1 MTIPG
6 DSITADTRD
15 ALIGRFLN
23 AHGLAGATRAPLAGD
38 ASARR
43 YERLT
48 LPDGTTRILTDTPDP
63 AADLI
68 PFIAIGRVLERLGL
82 SVPRV
87 LAADT
92 AAGLAV
98 QEDFGDDTFTRC
110 LDRGDDPAPLYALAT
125 DALIQLH
132 RGFTPA
138 DAAGL
143 ELPLYDAGLFVEQV
157 MLFADAYIPLTLG
170 RPLSDRER
178 NDHAATWMAVVEP
191 VCAGPRSLLLRDYHM
206 GNLMRVPRDG
216 VRAAGLIDFQG
227 AGLGPVAYD
236 LMSLVEDARRDV
248 PDDLA
253 SAIKARYLD
262 AFPALDRAAFHGT
275 FAVLGAVRHARVIG
289 IFARLAVREG
299 RRGYLVHMPR
309 LWRLLERAL
318 AHPDLAPVAGWFGR
332 HLPPPA
338 RAAFAIPETD

>member
-1 MTIPG
+1 MSRSRSETIQE
-6 DSITADTRD
+6 
-15 ALIGRFLN
+15 FL
-23 AHGLAGATRAPLAGD
+23 ASHRLAGAMRAPLAGD
-38 ASARR
+38 ASSRR

-48 LPDGTTRILTDTPDP
+48 LPDGTTRILADTPDP
-63 AADLI
+63 AADLA
-68 PFIAIGRVLERLGL
+68 PFIAIGRVLDRLGL

-92 AAGLAV
+92 QTGLAV
-98 QEDFGDDTFTRC
+98 QEDFGDETFARC

-125 DALIQLH
+125 DALVRLH
-132 RGFTPA
+132 AGFTDA

-143 ELPLYDAGLFVEQV
+143 DLPLYDACLFVEQV
-157 MLFADAYIPLTLG
+157 MLFADVWMPLARG
-170 RPLSDRER
+170 RALSDRER
-178 NDHAATWMAVVEP
+178 NECAAAWMAAVEP
-191 VCAGPRSLLLRDYHM
+191 VCAGPRSLLLRDHHM
-206 GNLMRVPRDG
+206 GNLMLLPRAG

-236 LMSLVEDARRDV
+236 LMSLLEDARRDV

-253 SAIKARYLD
+253 SAMKARYLD
-262 AFPALDRAAFHGT
+262 AFPALDRAAFHRA

-289 IFARLAVREG
+289 IFARLAVCEG

-318 AHPDLAPVAGWFGR
+318 VHPDLAPVAGWFDR

-338 RAAFAIPETD
+338 RAAFVIPETD

>member
-1 MTIPG
+1 MIHSRSETIDG
-6 DSITADTRD
+6 
-15 ALIGRFLN
+15 FLT
-23 AHGLAGATRAPLAGD
+23 AHGLAGAVRTPLAGD
-38 ASARR
+38 ASVRR
-43 YERLT
+43 YERLA
-48 LPDGTTRILTDTPDP
+48 LADGTTRILADTPDP
-63 AADLI
+63 AADLV
-68 PFIAIGRVLERLGL
+68 PFIAIGRVLDRLGL

-98 QEDFGDDTFTRC
+98 QEDFGDDTFTVC
-110 LDRGDDPAPLYALAT
+110 LDRGDDPVPLYTLAT
-125 DALIQLH
+125 DALIRLH
-132 RGFTPA
+132 AGFTDA

-143 ELPLYDAGLFVEQV
+143 DLPLYDAGLFVEQV
-157 MLFADAYIPLTLG
+157 MLFADVWMPLVRG
-170 RPLSDRER
+170 HALSDRER
-178 NDHAATWMAVVEP
+178 NECAAAWMAAVEP
-191 VCAGPRSLLLRDYHM
+191 VCAGPGALLLRDYHM
-206 GNLMRVPRDG
+206 GNLMRLPRDG

-236 LMSLVEDARRDV
+236 LMSLLEDARRDV

-253 SAIKARYLD
+253 SAMKARYLD
-262 AFPALDRAAFHGT
+262 AFPALDRAAFHRA

-289 IFARLAVREG
+289 IFARLAVQAG

-338 RAAFAIPETD
+338 RAAFVIPESD